1 MSDPNGLSKGDLAI
15 IIKSVDGLSMGKIVE
30 CVQIDFI
37 GHPEHGTI
45 WLVKSPRQDLVSE
58 YGGVTR
64 DIHVPQTWLRK
75 IPNDPLPDEEDAK
88 EIYGEDL
95 VQAL

>member
-1 MSDPNGLSKGDLAI
+1 MSDPNQLVPGDLAI
-15 IIKSVDGLSMGKIVE
+15 IIKSVDGLSIGKIVE

-45 WLVKSPRQDLVSE
+45 WLVKSTRQDLVSE

-64 DIHVPQTWLRK
+64 DIHVPQTWMRK